1 MITDRPAAWLSWSS
15 GKDSAWALRELR
27 ASGTVDVTGLLT
39 TVTTGADRVTMH
51 GVRRELLQAQADA
64 VGLPLHVVEVPWPC
78 TNEDYA
84 ERMGAA
90 IAQASSQGVQAM
102 AFGDLFL
109 SEIRA
114 YRESQLAGS
123 GMAPL
128 FPLWG
133 RPTDALARE
142 MVDAGVRAVTVCVDT
157 AQIPQH
163 LVGRPFDADLLAAL
177 PDRADPCGENGEF
190 HTFVTD
196 GPEFARPVA
205 VTVGEVTCRDGFCF
219 ADLLPAG

>member
-1 MITDRPAAWLSWSS
+1 
-15 GKDSAWALRELR
+15 
-27 ASGTVDVTGLLT
+27 
-39 TVTTGADRVTMH
+39 
-51 GVRRELLQAQADA
+51 
-64 VGLPLHVVEVPWPC
+64 
-78 TNEDYA
+78 
-84 ERMGAA
+84 MGAA

-133 RPTDALARE
+133 KPTDALARE